1 MDEMRQE
8 TTEPAG
14 IAQLVQV
21 HDDHSGVT
29 AGLIFFCFISF
40 ILYICI
46 LFLLL
51 LTACRLYLFINMVFS
66 IETSSL
72 YNFPKT
78 NLVFS
83 ACGIIWHVAMR
94 SGASKGQFA

>member
-40 ILYICI
+40 ILYK
-46 LFLLL
+46 
-51 LTACRLYLFINMVFS
+51 YVFYFYS
-66 IETSSL
+66 
-72 YNFPKT
+72 F
-78 NLVFS
+78 
-83 ACGIIWHVAMR
+83 
-94 SGASKGQFA
+94 

>member
-29 AGLIFFCFISF
+29 AGLIYFFKYVFYFYSFWQPLDFI
-40 ILYICI
+40 Y
-46 LFLLL
+46 
-51 LTACRLYLFINMVFS
+51 
-66 IETSSL
+66 
-72 YNFPKT
+72 
-78 NLVFS
+78 
-83 ACGIIWHVAMR
+83 
-94 SGASKGQFA
+94 

>member
-29 AGLIFFCFISF
+29 AGLI
-40 ILYICI
+40 YI
-46 LFLLL
+46 F
-51 LTACRLYLFINMVFS
+51 
-66 IETSSL
+66 
-72 YNFPKT
+72 
-78 NLVFS
+78 
-83 ACGIIWHVAMR
+83 
-94 SGASKGQFA
+94 